1 MSSGLLDIFRFWT
14 CYFFL
19 PSRKNKIITIAS
31 IVDFDILVCK
41 YTKSADFFGVPYIND
56 ELRKV

>member
-41 YTKSADFFGVPYIND
+41 YTKSADFFGA
-56 ELRKV
+56 R